1 MIFKNLKSIFSQIDF
16 LAPHDRSQEKLSIS
30 ASNSDST
37 ITFHFEIIGAPD
49 DRIVHRRGVTVLSAG
64 LDSLEHDELRAMY
77 KVLPFIKVIM
87 GYLGI
92 PIWRFEYFDVNA
104 SRTVLNITIH
114 LVSRWLFGD
123 LVWIDDDLIL
133 PEPIGPEMIE
143 KCRKKYRD
151 SILQSFNTVNV
162 DTIPYTPYTYTYATS
177 DTTAASFAASFS
189 DHWST
194 WI

>member
-30 ASNSDST
+30 ASNSDSNIT
-37 ITFHFEIIGAPD
+37 IRFEIIGAPD
-49 DRIVHRRGVTVLSAG
+49 DRIVNRRGVTVLSAG

-123 LVWIDDDLIL
+123 LVSIDDDLIL

-151 SILQSFNTVNV
+151 SILQSFNIVNV

-177 DTTAASFAASFS
+177 GTTASVLNQ
-189 DHWST
+189 
-194 WI
+194 